1 MRIINIRKFNITKHL
16 INNAMKKYLILSA
29 ALFAV
34 IACEKDKAPS
44 YPVPEAGTSYVLEG
58 TVNRRIHVEDQLCGR
73 IVFRSV

>member
-1 MRIINIRKFNITKHL
+1 
-16 INNAMKKYLILSA
+16 MKKYLILSA

-58 TVNRRIHVEDQLCGR
+58 TVNTEGFTWKTNSVVGLYSAQSDLRILNKECKIVDQ
-73 IVFRSV
+73 

>member
-58 TVNRRIHVEDQLCGR
+58 TVNTEG
-73 IVFRSV
+73 FTWKTNSVVGL